1 MAAGEST
8 KDRVITAAV
17 ELFNEQ
23 GVGAVTTNHIAAHLG
38 MSPGNLYY
46 HYANKEEIVRAA
58 FDRMNAAAD
67 EVWKIDDA
75 PPPPGKKRPAV
86 DVLGLQRI
94 VLGNLRLY
102 AEYIFFARELTALLR
117 ADPVLRERYAAISER
132 RMEQL
137 VQVLRPLVA
146 AGLLRN
152 VGDDED
158 LRALAESAWLIGLF
172 CVPYAETTEAGAIS
186 ARKRTAKARAA
197 ATNAAVEKGALLV
210 LHLFKPYMEPIAYTA
225 LVVLVRQQL
234 ESDSN
239 TSQG

>member
-1 MAAGEST
+1 MAAAEST
-8 KDRVITAAV
+8 KDRVVSAAV
-17 ELFNEQ
+17 EMFNES
-23 GVGAVTTNHIAAHLG
+23 GVSAVTTNHIAAHLG

-46 HYANKEEIVRAA
+46 HFANKEEIVRAA
-58 FDRMNAAAD
+58 FDRMNLAAD
-67 EVWKIDDA
+67 DLWKGDDA
-75 PPPPGKKRPAV
+75 PLPAGKKKPTV
-86 DVLGLQRI
+86 DVLHLQRI

-102 AEYIFFARELTALLR
+102 AEYIFFARELTSLLR

-137 VQVLRPLVA
+137 VAVLRPLVA

-152 VGDDED
+152 VGDDDD
-158 LRALAESAWLIGLF
+158 LRSLAESAWLIGLF
-172 CVPYAETTEAGAIS
+172 CVPYAETSESGA
-186 ARKRTAKARAA
+186 ATGRKRTAKARAA

-234 ESDSN
+234 EE
-239 TSQG
+239 QG

>member
-1 MAAGEST
+1 MAVEST

-17 ELFNEQ
+17 ELFNES
-23 GVGAVTTNHIAAHLG
+23 GVSAVTTNHIAAHLG

-46 HYANKEEIVRAA
+46 HFANKEEIVRAA
-58 FDRMNAAAD
+58 FDRMNASAD
-67 EVWKIDDA
+67 DVWTA
-75 PPPPGKKRPAV
+75 PEPQAPAGKKKPAV

-137 VQVLRPLVA
+137 VEVLRPLVD

-152 VGDDED
+152 VGDDDD

-172 CVPYAETTEAGAIS
+172 CVPYAETVEAGA
-186 ARKRTAKARAA
+186 ATGRKRTAKARAA

-210 LHLFKPYMEPIAYTA
+210 LHLFKPYMEPLAYTA
-225 LVVLVRQQL
+225 LVVLVRSQL
-234 ESDSN
+234 EADSN
-239 TSQG
+239 TSHG

>member
-8 KDRVITAAV
+8 KDRVVSAAV
-17 ELFNEQ
+17 EMFNES
-23 GVGAVTTNHIAAHLG
+23 GVSAVTTNHIAAQLG

-46 HYANKEEIVRAA
+46 HFANKEEIVRAA
-58 FDRMNAAAD
+58 FDRMNALAD
-67 EVWKIDDA
+67 DVWKADDA
-75 PPPPGKKRPAV
+75 PLPDGKKKANPARV

-94 VLGNLRLY
+94 VIGNLRLY
-102 AEYIFFARELTALLR
+102 AEYIFFARELTSLLR

-137 VQVLRPLVA
+137 VEVLRPLVA
-146 AGLLRN
+146 AGLLKN
-152 VGDDED
+152 VGDDDD

-172 CVPYAETTEAGAIS
+172 CVPYAETTESGA
-186 ARKRTAKARAA
+186 ATGRKRTAKARAA

-234 ESDSN
+234 EE
-239 TSQG
+239 QA

>member
-1 MAAGEST
+1 MAVGEST
-8 KDRVITAAV
+8 KDRVVSAAV
-17 ELFNEQ
+17 EMFNES
-23 GVGAVTTNHIAAHLG
+23 GVSALTTNHIAAHLG

-46 HYANKEEIVRAA
+46 HFANKEEIVRAA
-58 FDRMNAAAD
+58 FDRMNLAAD
-67 EVWKIDDA
+67 DLWKGDDA
-75 PPPPGKKRPAV
+75 PLPAGKKKPAV
-86 DVLGLQRI
+86 DVLHLQRI

-102 AEYIFFARELTALLR
+102 AEYIFFARELTSLLR

-137 VQVLRPLVA
+137 VAVLRPLVA

-152 VGDDED
+152 VGDDDD
-158 LRALAESAWLIGLF
+158 LRSLAESAWLIGLF
-172 CVPYAETTEAGAIS
+172 CVPYAETSESGGGTG
-186 ARKRTAKARAA
+186 RKRTAKARAA

-234 ESDSN
+234 EE
-239 TSQG
+239 QA